1 MKQLILTLG
10 IILLLAN
17 IALGVIVNAFETFN
31 LFFSCGVIVYTTIIL
46 LATCIVNMKDAF
58 KVSLLLCIGSKLFKA
73 DQQAAL
79 FCVVA
84 AKAKILANLNNHTW
98 KICLDHILQCIGS
111 RLI

>member
-58 KVSLLLCIGSKLFKA
+58 KVSLLLINTICGAIGYFIGLIIEQDITNNWCLVLLILIVAFQLILLVATNIFSK
-73 DQQAAL
+73 
-79 FCVVA
+79 
-84 AKAKILANLNNHTW
+84 
-98 KICLDHILQCIGS
+98 
-111 RLI
+111 